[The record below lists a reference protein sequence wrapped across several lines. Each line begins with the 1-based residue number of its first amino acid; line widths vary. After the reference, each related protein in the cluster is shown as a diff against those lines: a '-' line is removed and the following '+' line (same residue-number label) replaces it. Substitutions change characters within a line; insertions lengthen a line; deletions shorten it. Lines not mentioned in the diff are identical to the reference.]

1 MELICICCP
10 LGCRMNVEK
19 TENGW
24 AVSGNTCKR
33 GEAYAI
39 AEMTAPER
47 MVTSSVKIEGGDC
60 AMLSVKTDKPI
71 AKNLIFDAL
80 NLLKT
85 VTAVAPVKI
94 GDVILE
100 NVLNTGVNFVSSR
113 NVDFLGDEK

>member
-10 LGCRMNVEK
+10 LGCRMTVEK
-19 TENGW
+19 SGENYT
-24 AVSGNTCKR
+24 VTGNTCKR

-71 AKNLIFDAL
+71 AKGKIFEAL
-80 NLLKT
+80 EALRSVSAT
-85 VTAVAPVKI
+85 APVKI
-94 GDVILE
+94 GDVVLE
-100 NVLNTGVNFVSSR
+100 NVLGTGVSFVASR
-113 NVDFLGDEK
+113 NVDKK